1 MSGILSIRFIDGGAL
16 FSKLVNPS
24 GLTTIEGE
32 FMLLEV
38 ITGNIPLI
46 TKKVRKKIIIDACIT
61 RKLDKLLPEIE

>member
-1 MSGILSIRFIDGGAL
+1 MGAL

-32 FMLLEV
+32 FILLEV

-46 TKKVRKKIIIDACIT
+46 IKKIRKKIIIDACIT
-61 RKLDKLLPEIE
+61 RKLD

>member
-1 MSGILSIRFIDGGAL
+1 MGAL

-32 FMLLEV
+32 FILLEV

-46 TKKVRKKIIIDACIT
+46 IKKIRKKIIIDACIT
-61 RKLDKLLPEIE
+61 RKLDKLLPATE